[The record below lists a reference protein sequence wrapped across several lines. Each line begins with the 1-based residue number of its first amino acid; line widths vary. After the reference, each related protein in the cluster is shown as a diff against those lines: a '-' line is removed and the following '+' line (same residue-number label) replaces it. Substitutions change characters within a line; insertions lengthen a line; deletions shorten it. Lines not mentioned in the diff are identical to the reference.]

1 MLGGSAYG
9 GVEPQLAQSPRHVDT
24 SSGID
29 RRFRP
34 GKCTGNSWSDSHS
47 DFVKPMGPAMATRTT
62 SAWHPAA
69 SGQSTGSHLNRL
81 CQGKSARGEV
91 TGRG

>member
-1 MLGGSAYG
+1 MLGVSVYG
-9 GVEPQLAQSPRHVDT
+9 GVEPQLAQSSRHVDT

-34 GKCTGNSWSDSHS
+34 GKCKGNSWSDSHS
-47 DFVKPMGPAMATRTT
+47 HFVKHMGPATAARTT
-62 SAWHPAA
+62 SAWHHAA
-69 SGQSTGSHLNRL
+69 SGRSTGSNLNRL
-81 CQGKSARGEV
+81 RQGKSPRGEV

>member
-47 DFVKPMGPAMATRTT
+47 HVVKHRGPAMAARTT

-69 SGQSTGSHLNRL
+69 SRRSTGSHLNRL
-81 CQGKSARGEV
+81 RQGKSPRGDV
-91 TGRG
+91 TG